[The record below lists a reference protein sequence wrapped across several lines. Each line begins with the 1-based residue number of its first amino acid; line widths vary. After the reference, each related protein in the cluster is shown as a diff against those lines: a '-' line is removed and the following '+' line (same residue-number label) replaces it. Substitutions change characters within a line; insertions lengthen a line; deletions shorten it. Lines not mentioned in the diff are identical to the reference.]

1 MGIIT
6 NMLEKRSFDNQQWI
20 KDWLRGKDPG
30 VATNSG
36 VEVSPESA
44 VRSSTVLACGR
55 LLSET
60 IAALPLFLYRRLADN
75 AKERATDH
83 PLYEVLHIQPNK
95 EMSSFIFR
103 EMMMWH
109 LLFWGN
115 SFSWID
121 WSNGGDVLG
130 LWPLLPWKM
139 EVKRTDEILVY
150 KYQLPDNTFRTF
162 PREQILHI
170 PGMSFDGLVG
180 RSLLSLARE
189 PIGLSIA
196 LEQFGAEFF
205 GRGINFGGFLETDS
219 KALSQKAHENL
230 RSSLKEKYQG
240 ISNTHKLF
248 ILEEG
253 MKYKQNVIPLNSA
266 QFLESRKFQA
276 IEVARMFNVP
286 LHLIQ
291 ELDRATFN
299 NIEQLDIGFS
309 KYTITPWVTRIEQT
323 ETVTLLGVEER
334 KRLFIKHLL
343 EGLLRGD
350 IETRYE
356 AYNKARMGG
365 WMSADEIRALED
377 MNPIPDGKGQGYWR
391 PLNMVDTSEELP
403 PVPDQFSRKAI
414 EGKTEHRT
422 ATHKTRIANSHR
434 KQFRDMTDR
443 LIKVEKDP
451 VIKAAKRIFGKR
463 TIETDKFNVFLR
475 EFYDKKYGEINKRT
489 KAIITN
495 YGNVIFVAASDEVG
509 VDLPS
514 DELDEFMAG
523 YTETFNARYIATSEN
538 RLSEAAEQAALNGT
552 DSVVAV
558 EGQFDY
564 WEENRPGTVSLKE
577 TIQIAGA
584 VSVLAY
590 GMAGIG
596 KTVWVAAGASPCPFC
611 LAMSGKVVSTGTPF
625 KLKSDI
631 MTVEEREPLSFS
643 SNISHAPLHGGC
655 ECQVVPG

>member
-1 MGIIT
+1 
-6 NMLEKRSFDNQQWI
+6 
-20 KDWLRGKDPG
+20 
-30 VATNSG
+30 
-36 VEVSPESA
+36 
-44 VRSSTVLACGR
+44 
-55 LLSET
+55 
-60 IAALPLFLYRRLADN
+60 
-75 AKERATDH
+75 
-83 PLYEVLHIQPNK
+83 
-95 EMSSFIFR
+95 
-103 EMMMWH
+103 
-109 LLFWGN
+109 
-115 SFSWID
+115 
-121 WSNGGDVLG
+121 
-130 LWPLLPWKM
+130 
-139 EVKRTDEILVY
+139 
-150 KYQLPDNTFRTF
+150 
-162 PREQILHI
+162 
-170 PGMSFDGLVG
+170 
-180 RSLLSLARE
+180 
-189 PIGLSIA
+189 
-196 LEQFGAEFF
+196 
-205 GRGINFGGFLETDS
+205 
-219 KALSQKAHENL
+219 
-230 RSSLKEKYQG
+230 
-240 ISNTHKLF
+240 
-248 ILEEG
+248 
-253 MKYKQNVIPLNSA
+253 
-266 QFLESRKFQA
+266 
-276 IEVARMFNVP
+276 
-286 LHLIQ
+286 
-291 ELDRATFN
+291 
-299 NIEQLDIGFS
+299 
-309 KYTITPWVTRIEQT
+309 
-323 ETVTLLGVEER
+323 
-334 KRLFIKHLL
+334 
-343 EGLLRGD
+343 
-350 IETRYE
+350 
-356 AYNKARMGG
+356 
-365 WMSADEIRALED
+365 
-377 MNPIPDGKGQGYWR
+377 
-391 PLNMVDTSEELP
+391 MVDTSEELP

-443 LIKVEKDP
+443 LIEVEKDP

-463 TIETDKFNVFLR
+463 TIETDEFNVFLR

-564 WEENRPGTVSLKE
+564 WEENRPETVSLKE